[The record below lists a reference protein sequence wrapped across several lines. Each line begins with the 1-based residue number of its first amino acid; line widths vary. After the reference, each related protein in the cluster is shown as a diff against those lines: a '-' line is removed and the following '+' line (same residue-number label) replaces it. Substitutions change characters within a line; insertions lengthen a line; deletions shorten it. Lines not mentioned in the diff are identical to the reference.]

1 MITCKGRSEIL
12 RMERATRIV
21 QETLAACVAAC
32 RPGVTT
38 DEIDRIAAASIRSR
52 GGRAAFPGYRGYPRT
67 ICSSVNEE
75 VVHGIPHPKRK
86 LRPGDIVGIDLGV
99 IVDGYYGDAAR
110 TAIVGDVPEE
120 VRDLVR
126 TTWRALAAGVSAV
139 RVGGRVGDI
148 GAAVE
153 AVAKE
158 KGYGV
163 VREYVGHGI
172 GTALHEEPQVPN
184 YGPAGKGERIREGM
198 TLAIEPM
205 LNLGT
210 ARVSLGSDGWT
221 VRTADG
227 KPSAHFEHTVVAT
240 AEGPVVLGFGRYSAD
255 GLVSGMPDE
264 TEYPVPAETPRD
276 VPAPTP
282 GEARV

>member
-1 MITCKGRSEIL
+1 MITLKGRTEL
-12 RMERATRIV
+12 LKMERATWIV
-21 QETLAACVAAC
+21 QQTLAECVAAC

-38 DEIDRIAAASIRSR
+38 EEIDRIAAEGIRKR
-52 GGRAAFPGYRGYPRT
+52 GGRAAFPGYRGYPKT

-75 VVHGIPHPKRK
+75 VVHGIPTPKRK
-86 LRPGDIVGIDLGV
+86 LRDGDIVGLDLGA
-99 IVDGYYGDAAR
+99 IVDGYFGDAAR
-110 TAIVGDVPEE
+110 TAVVGEVPAE
-120 VRDLVR
+120 VRGLVR
-126 TTWRALAAGVSAV
+126 NTWRALVAGVSAV
-139 RVGGRVGDI
+139 RVGGRISDI

-158 KGYGV
+158 NGYGV

-184 YGPAGKGERIREGM
+184 YGPGGKGERIREGM

-205 LNLGT
+205 FNLGT
-210 ARVSLGSDGWT
+210 ARVSLAPDGWT

-240 AEGPVVLGFGRYSAD
+240 AAGPVVLGFGRYSAD
-255 GLVSGMPDE
+255 GVVTGAPDE
-264 TEYPVPAETPRD
+264 MDYPSPAAPPSGE
-276 VPAPTP
+276 PAAP

>member
-1 MITCKGRSEIL
+1 MITCKGRTEL
-12 RMERATRIV
+12 LKMERATWIV
-21 QETLAACVAAC
+21 QQTLAECVAAC
-32 RPGVTT
+32 RPGVTME
-38 DEIDRIAAASIRSR
+38 EIDRIAADGIRKR
-52 GGRAAFPGYRGYPRT
+52 GGRAAFPGYRGYPKT

-75 VVHGIPHPKRK
+75 VVHGIPTPKRK
-86 LRPGDIVGIDLGV
+86 LRDGDIVGLDLGA
-99 IVDGYYGDAAR
+99 IVDGYFGDAAR
-110 TAIVGDVPEE
+110 TAIVGDVPAE
-120 VRDLVR
+120 VRELVR
-126 TTWRALAAGVSAV
+126 NTWRALVAGVSAV
-139 RVGGRVGDI
+139 RVGGRIGDI

-158 KGYGV
+158 SGYGV
-163 VREYVGHGI
+163 VREYVGHVI

-184 YGPAGKGERIREGM
+184 YGPAGKGEKIREGM

-205 LNLGT
+205 FNLGT

-240 AEGPVVLGFGRYSAD
+240 AGGPVVLGFGRYSAD
-255 GLVSGMPDE
+255 SLVTGAPDE
-264 TEYPVPAETPRD
+264 MDY
-276 VPAPTP
+276 PAPAAPPSGETVVP

>member
-1 MITCKGRSEIL
+1 
-12 RMERATRIV
+12 MERATRIV
-21 QETLAACVAAC
+21 QETLAECVAAC

-38 DEIDRIAAASIRSR
+38 EEIDRIAVEAIRAR
-52 GGRAAFPGYRGYPRT
+52 GGKAAFPGYRGYPKT
-67 ICSSVNEE
+67 VCSSVNEE
-75 VVHGIPHPKRK
+75 IVHGIPTPKRK
-86 LRPGDIVGIDLGV
+86 LRDGDIIGIDLGV
-99 IVDGYYGDAAR
+99 IVDGYFGDAAR
-110 TAIVGDVPEE
+110 TAIVGEVPAA
-120 VRDLVR
+120 VRELVKD
-126 TTWRALAAGVSAV
+126 TWRALAAGVSAV
-139 RVGGRVGDI
+139 RVGGRIGDI

-153 AVAKE
+153 GVAKE

-184 YGPAGKGERIREGM
+184 YGPAGKGEKIREGM

-205 LNLGT
+205 FNLGT

-240 AEGPVVLGFGRYSAD
+240 ASGPVVLGFGRYSAD
-255 GLVSGMPDE
+255 GLVTGMPGE
-264 TEYPVPAETPRD
+264 TEYPVPTATPRGE
-276 VPAPTP
+276 PAVTP

>member
-1 MITCKGRSEIL
+1 MITLKGRAEL
-12 RMERATRIV
+12 LKMERATWIV
-21 QETLAACVAAC
+21 QQTLAECVAAC

-38 DEIDRIAAASIRSR
+38 EEIDRVAAEGIRRR
-52 GGRAAFPGYRGYPRT
+52 GGRAAFPGYRGYPKT

-75 VVHGIPHPKRK
+75 VVHGIPTPKRK
-86 LRPGDIVGIDLGV
+86 LRDGDIVGLDLGAV
-99 IVDGYYGDAAR
+99 VDGYFGDAAR
-110 TAIVGDVPEE
+110 TAVVGEVPADV
-120 VRDLVR
+120 RGLVR
-126 TTWRALAAGVSAV
+126 NTWRALVAGVSAV
-139 RVGGRVGDI
+139 RVGGRISDI

-158 KGYGV
+158 NGYGV

-205 LNLGT
+205 FNLGT
-210 ARVSLGSDGWT
+210 ARVSLASDGWT

-240 AEGPVVLGFGRYSAD
+240 AAGPVVLGFGRYSAD
-255 GLVSGMPDE
+255 GAETGAPDE
-264 TEYPVPAETPRD
+264 KDYPS
-276 VPAPTP
+276 PAPAPGGGTAAP

>member
-1 MITCKGRSEIL
+1 MITLKGRTEL
-12 RMERATRIV
+12 LKMERATWIV
-21 QETLAACVAAC
+21 QQTLAECVAAC

-38 DEIDRIAAASIRSR
+38 EEIDRIAAEGIRKR
-52 GGRAAFPGYRGYPRT
+52 GGRAAFPGYRGYPKT

-75 VVHGIPHPKRK
+75 VVHGIPTPKRR
-86 LRPGDIVGIDLGV
+86 LRDGDIVGLDLGA
-99 IVDGYYGDAAR
+99 IVDGYFGDAAR
-110 TAIVGDVPEE
+110 TAVVGEVPAE
-120 VRDLVR
+120 VRGLVR
-126 TTWRALAAGVSAV
+126 NTWRALVAGVSAV
-139 RVGGRVGDI
+139 RVGGRISDI

-158 KGYGV
+158 NGYGV

-184 YGPAGKGERIREGM
+184 YGPGGKGERIREGM

-205 LNLGT
+205 FNLGT
-210 ARVSLGSDGWT
+210 ARVSLASDGWT

-240 AEGPVVLGFGRYSAD
+240 AAGPVVLGFGRYTAD
-255 GLVSGMPDE
+255 GVVTGAPDE
-264 TEYPVPAETPRD
+264 MDY
-276 VPAPTP
+276 PAPPAPPNGETVVP